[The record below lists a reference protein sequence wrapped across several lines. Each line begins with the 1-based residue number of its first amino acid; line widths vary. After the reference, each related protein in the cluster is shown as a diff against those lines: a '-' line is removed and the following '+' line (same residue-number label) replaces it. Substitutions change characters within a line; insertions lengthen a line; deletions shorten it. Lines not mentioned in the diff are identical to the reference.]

1 MDKGVG
7 TFMLKTEAALP
18 DFGAQVTIGTSGFRI
33 QLFQGSGNPPVS
45 KHINQK
51 TTPIIFS

>member
-18 DFGAQVTIGTSGFRI
+18 DFGAQVTIVTSGFRI

-51 TTPIIFS
+51 NTPTIFS